1 MTHRFRRNRQQ
12 DASEEGRDAVK
23 GLPGPLFIKDLI
35 RHVDAELR
43 SSQAE
48 RTASGQAPI
57 FEVNDLVLEVN
68 FVATKSADAKGGI
81 AFHIIT
87 VGADASYER
96 QQVHKVTLSLSAVKD
111 PGIADDQAVSAIQFD
126 GQLVDL
132 EPTDHTA
139 FRPREE

>member
-1 MTHRFRRNRQQ
+1 MTSRFRRNKRQ
-12 DASEEGRDAVK
+12 DMSEAGRNTVK

-43 SSQAE
+43 GSQAE
-48 RTASGQAPI
+48 RAESGQAPI

-68 FVATKSADAKGGI
+68 FVATKSAEAKGGI

-87 VGADASYER
+87 VGGDASYQS
-96 QQVHKVTLSLSAVKD
+96 QQVHKVTLSLSAVKEHG
-111 PGIADDQAVSAIQFD
+111 PGEAPVPPPDDE
-126 GQLVDL
+126 LVEL
-132 EPTDHTA
+132 EPTDYTA